1 MTSLHAHPGFH
12 GKLPCAGDFVL
23 RRLPTAFVEP
33 WDTAMQHL
41 QRQVRAQAPAAQAWN
56 FVLAPGLCG
65 ACAWAGALV
74 ASRDRVG
81 RRFPLTIAAALPLGA
96 CHPHWLGAAAAL
108 LESAAAMDDVDS
120 FDRACQAL
128 AATAMA
134 PTAQWPPPP
143 RAGALWWSS
152 RDHGHSGVWVATDGL
167 PGPQQAAML
176 LGQGEAASEPVR

>member
-1 MTSLHAHPGFH
+1 MTSVLAHPGFH
-12 GKLPCAGDFVL
+12 GKLPCAGDFVQ
-23 RRLPTAFVEP
+23 RRLPATFVAP
-33 WDTAMQHL
+33 WDATMQRL
-41 QRQVRAQAPAAQAWN
+41 QWQVRDQAPAAPVWN

-81 RRFPLTIAAALPLGA
+81 RRFPLTIAAVLPLGA